1 MKLGVMADT
10 HNNIPIIE
18 RVVALFNEIGVSLVV
33 HAGDFRSPRAIE
45 PLADLNCR
53 VVGVLGNNDLRREKD
68 LTEAFEGIGTV
79 TPSSCNHESITHEG
93 RDIAVTHYPKIA
105 IRIAERGTHDIV
117 IYGHTHRINHQV
129 YTHTDRL
136 ISQKDETLLLNP
148 GAAGSRR
155 ARCSSAA
162 VVDLETLFTKI
173 YRL

>member
-45 PLADLNCR
+45 PLADLNCG
-53 VVGVLGNNDLRREKD
+53 VVSVFGNNDLRRERD

-79 TPSSCNHESITHEG
+79 TPSSRNHESIVHEG
-93 RDIAVTHYPKIA
+93 RDIAVTHYSRVA
-105 IRIAERGTHDIV
+105 IPIAESGTHDIV
-117 IYGHTHRINHQV
+117 VYGHSHRINHQV
-129 YTHTDRL
+129 YMHAD
-136 ISQKDETLLLNP
+136 SEKAETLLLNP
-148 GAAGSRR
+148 GAAGSKR

-162 VVDLETLFTKI
+162 IVDLETLFTKI